1 MTTNSKTDKT
11 RRHQDTSN
19 YSKLQ
24 EKAGKVQ
31 TKANTANTSGPFL
44 YDDVGVA

>member
-1 MTTNSKTDKT
+1 MCSFEVVIKSALII
-11 RRHQDTSN
+11 TSN

-31 TKANTANTSGPFL
+31 TANTSGPFF